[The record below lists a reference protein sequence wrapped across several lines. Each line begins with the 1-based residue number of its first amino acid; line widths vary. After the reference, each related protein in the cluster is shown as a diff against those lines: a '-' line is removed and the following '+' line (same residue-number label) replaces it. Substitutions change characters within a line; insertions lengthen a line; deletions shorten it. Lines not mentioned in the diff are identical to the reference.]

1 MTHWK
6 KLNNP
11 DYLGAYALDEGQE
24 LTITIDY
31 VTSEMVKGKDGKSEE
46 RIVAHFKERDVKPMI
61 LNATNCKTIAK
72 IYNTP
77 YIEKWG
83 GKRITVFATMVSAFG
98 DTTEALRIRP
108 FAPKD
113 EKYYCDECGEE
124 ITKYGKK
131 SARDVA
137 ADTTKRFG
145 RPLCIKHAQE
155 AAEAAK
161 KNEGEGDVLGE
172 SERGSSGDV
181 SGLSGSGLDDLL

>member
-11 DYLGAYALDEGQE
+11 DYLGAYALEEGQE

-31 VTSEMVKGKDGKSEE
+31 VRAEMVKGRDGKSEE
-46 RIVAHFKERDVKPMI
+46 RIVAHFKENGVKPMI

-72 IYNTP
+72 LYNTP
-77 YIEKWG
+77 YIEKWS
-83 GKRITVFATMVSAFG
+83 GKKITVFATMVSAFG

-108 FAPKD
+108 YAPRD
-113 EKYYCDECGEE
+113 EKFYCDECGAE

-137 ADTTKRFG
+137 NDTMKRFG
-145 RPLCIKHAQE
+145 RTLCIEHAKQAAAEQE
-155 AAEAAK
+155 AKEK
-161 KNEGEGDVLGE
+161 EGDVLDA
-172 SERGSSGDV
+172 GDE
-181 SGLSGSGLDDLL
+181 LDELL